1 MHTSA
6 EQDQNMKSY
15 IKFLSRN
22 KLYTAI
28 EAAGLTISLAF
39 VILIGT
45 YVWQQYR
52 IAYEN
57 PDYERVYA
65 VSGESYFGAG
75 YFDKEVIDD
84 AIPEVEASARYSI
97 EGQPKA
103 FMVNGEVSLAV
114 PAFIEKDFFDV
125 FPQYDLLEGISD
137 VLDDPSNVIVSRTFA
152 DRISSDGSSVIG
164 MSISDA
170 GNPEKT
176 YTIAGV
182 VEDFDKTLFGYSD
195 LFFNIRETGL
205 EQYGFNVI
213 GLVATFMRVAEG
225 TDRDALQEKLRP
237 LYEKN
242 YHGVTP
248 VLHRIDEVYF
258 LPESYMTKKVS
269 ASMLHILLAVVLALL
284 ISAVFNYIN
293 LTFALTGKRAKEM
306 ATRRLVGASKSDI
319 FIKNILES
327 VGFTIVC
334 SAFALMLAIAL
345 VPAMNS
351 LLIGDRQNVVPLS
364 LELSSGY
371 ILVCIIS
378 AVALGIA
385 AGLMPSLNTLR
396 FKPID
401 IIKGSFRREDKRLF
415 TKIFIVVQN
424 ALSMILI
431 AMAILM
437 EVQLSHMASRPM
449 NANMDN
455 LFYLESAQTG
465 MTYDAGIGVSAA
477 QQLIDRLVRL
487 PEVNAVGIGDGCP
500 GGMISD
506 YEIPLHEGK
515 SRTLIRAIVCDST
528 YFRLIAPE
536 IVMDFN
542 YPLAG
547 SVWLS
552 ESAAASLNYSDST
565 SANLARYF
573 YARDVASTHVGGIF
587 RDIPTKSA
595 AEFDMNT
602 SGAIIVRRPENFTYG
617 CRLLVST
624 VSESKEVAD
633 KILAEYDAYAKDAG
647 IYGPPYIARFLNEGV
662 RRDLAPVART
672 IRLVELFMI
681 LSVILSLLGL
691 VAMSTHFSEQKS
703 KEIAIRKVFGG
714 TVQTETMSS
723 VRSYMIMVGIACV
736 IGVPIAVYAAGR
748 YLEQFAYRIEYCW
761 WIFLIAVVLS
771 FTISLLSVLW
781 QTLKAARTNPA
792 SELKKE

>member
-1 MHTSA
+1 
-6 EQDQNMKSY
+6 MKSY

-28 EAAGLTISLAF
+28 EAVGLTVSLAF

-84 AIPEVEASARYSI
+84 EVPEVEASARYSI

-103 FMVNGEVSLAV
+103 FMVNGEVALAV
-114 PAFIEKDFFDV
+114 PAFIEKDFFNV
-125 FPQYDLLEGISD
+125 FPQYDLLEGSPD

-152 DRISSDGSSVIG
+152 DKISSDGASVIG
-164 MSISDA
+164 MPLSDV
-170 GNPEKT
+170 GNPGKI

-182 VEDFDKTLFGYSD
+182 MEDFDKTLFNYSD

-213 GLVATFMRVAEG
+213 GLVATFLRVAEG
-225 TDRDALQEKLRP
+225 TDRGALQEKLKP

-242 YHGVTP
+242 YHSVTP

-258 LPESYMTKKVS
+258 LSESYMTNKVS
-269 ASMLHILLAVVLALL
+269 PSLLRILLAVVLALL

-306 ATRRLVGASKSDI
+306 ATRRLVGASQSDI

-334 SAFALMLAIAL
+334 FAFALMLAIAL
-345 VPAMNS
+345 VPTMNS
-351 LLIGDRQNVVPLS
+351 LLIGERQNVVPLS

-371 ILVCIIS
+371 VMVCIIS
-378 AVALGIA
+378 AVLLGAA

-455 LFYLESAQTG
+455 LFYLESAQAG
-465 MTYDAGIGVSAA
+465 MTYDAGIGVNVA
-477 QQLIDRLVRL
+477 QPLIDRLERI

-500 GGMISD
+500 GGMIMD
-506 YEIPLHEGK
+506 YEIPHDDGK
-515 SRTLIRAIVCDST
+515 PHTVIKAILCDST

-552 ESAAASLNYSDST
+552 ESAAAAVDFSDST

-573 YARDVASTHVGGIF
+573 YAKDVASTHVGGIF
-587 RDIPTKSA
+587 RDIPTRSA
-595 AEFDMNT
+595 AELDMN
-602 SGAIIVRRPENFTYG
+602 SNGAIVVRRPEDFTYG
-617 CRLLVST
+617 CRLLIST
-624 VSESKEVAD
+624 VSESREVAD
-633 KILAEYDAYAKDAG
+633 KILAEYDAYAKDTG
-647 IYGPPYIARFLNEGV
+647 IYGPPYIARFLNDGV
-662 RRDLAPVART
+662 KKDLAPVTRT
-672 IRLVELFMI
+672 IRLVELFMV

-714 TVQTETMSS
+714 TVRTETLSS

-736 IGVPIAVYAAGR
+736 IGVPIAVYASGR
-748 YLEQFAYRIEYCW
+748 YLDQFAYRIENYW
-761 WIFLIAVVLS
+761 WIFVLAVVLS
-771 FTISLLSVLW
+771 FAISLLSVLW
-781 QTLKAARTNPA
+781 QTLKSARTNPA
-792 SELKKE
+792 TELKKE